1 MNQLFTNKCLL
12 ITESDM
18 KLIEQGKQALAY
30 YFEALARAEPDKQI
44 IFVLNLQGSGL
55 AQRKYDEISV
65 QAVLMPKFAVMKNY
79 I

>member
-12 ITESDM
+12 ITKSDM

-55 AQRKYDEISV
+55 AQRKYDEIMNHKLPITV
-65 QAVLMPKFAVMKNY
+65 
-79 I
+79 

>member
-1 MNQLFTNKCLL
+1 
-12 ITESDM
+12 M

-55 AQRKYDEISV
+55 AQRKCDEI
-65 QAVLMPKFAVMKNY
+65 QALLIRKFTFLYCHNL
-79 I
+79 

>member
-1 MNQLFTNKCLL
+1 
-12 ITESDM
+12 M

-55 AQRKYDEISV
+55 AQRKNDEIMSHN
-65 QAVLMPKFAVMKNY
+65 L
-79 I
+79 